1 VDAELTRRLASLVG
15 DRHLLTGVECSPYVL
30 EGRTPA
36 AVAFPG
42 TKAEVAGLLAA
53 ADAAGVPVIPWG
65 GGTRIS
71 VGMPP
76 PRPGLVLSLKR
87 LDRLVEH
94 EPGDLTA
101 TAEAGMTLGAFQE
114 ALGQRG
120 QWLSLDPPNS
130 REGTLGGILASNAS
144 GPRRHLYGTARDLLI
159 GLTMVL
165 ADGSIVRGGG
175 KVVKNVAG
183 YDLPKLAIG
192 SLGTLGIIVEATVKL
207 RPRPDTDRLVV
218 AWFERVKDAGQGV
231 RAIMASDLIPSALEL
246 LDAEAL
252 RALALGG
259 REGGAALLVGL
270 DGLHE
275 QVEWQSRELGRL
287 LAAGARVETR
297 VLDGE
302 ERDRAWEAAADLPRR
317 AYPEVTAV
325 MKWGVLP
332 TQVADL
338 IDHGGDVARRH
349 GLSTAFT
356 AHAGVGIITAVLGSG
371 GGGGAAANTVAATL
385 GDWRALVRD
394 ANGHA
399 SLEWAPLAVKER
411 VPVWDP
417 PGAPHRIM
425 QRLKGELDPNGIL
438 NPGRFVGGI

>member
-1 VDAELTRRLASLVG
+1 VDAELTRRLVSLVG
-15 DRHLLTGVECSPYVL
+15 DPHVLTGVECSPYVL
-30 EGRTPA
+30 EGRTPE
-36 AVAFPG
+36 AVVFPG
-42 TKAEVAGLLAA
+42 TKEEVAGILGA
-53 ADAAGVPVIPWG
+53 ADAAAVPVTPWG

-71 VGMPP
+71 VGLPP
-76 PRPGLVLSLKR
+76 ARPGLVLSLKR
-87 LDRLVEH
+87 LDRLLEH

-101 TAEAGMTLGAFQE
+101 TAEAGMTFAAFQN

-120 QWLSLDPPNS
+120 QWLSLDPPNA

-165 ADGSIVRGGG
+165 ADGAIVRGGG

-192 SLGTLGIIVEATVKL
+192 SFGTLGVIVEATVKL

-218 AWFERVKDAGQGV
+218 AWFERVKDAGQGA

-246 LDAEAL
+246 VDAEAL

-259 REGGAALLVGL
+259 REGAALLVGL
-270 DGLHE
+270 DGLPE
-275 QVEWQSRELGRL
+275 QVEWQSGELARL
-287 LAAGARVETR
+287 LADGARVETR

-302 ERDRAWEAAADLPRR
+302 ERDRAWQAVGELPRR
-317 AYPEVTAV
+317 AFPEVTAV

-332 TQVADL
+332 TQVAEL
-338 IDHGGDVARRH
+338 MDHGGDVARRH
-349 GLSTAFT
+349 GLAAAFT
-356 AHAGVGIITAVLGSG
+356 AHAGVGIVTAILGSG
-371 GGGGAAANTVAATL
+371 GSGGAAANTVAATL

-394 ANGHA
+394 ASGHA
-399 SLEWAPLAVKER
+399 TLEWAPLAVKER

>member
-1 VDAELTRRLASLVG
+1 MDADLARRLTSLVG
-15 DRHLLTGVECSPYVL
+15 DRHVLTGVECSPYVL
-30 EGRTPA
+30 EGRTPE
-36 AVAFPG
+36 AVVFPG
-42 TKAEVAGLLAA
+42 SREEVGGVLVAA
-53 ADAAGVPVIPWG
+53 AGAGVPVTPWG

-76 PRPGLVLSLKR
+76 ARPGIVLSLKR

-94 EPGDLTA
+94 EPADLTA
-101 TAEAGMTLGAFQE
+101 TAEAGMTLAAFQA

-120 QWLSLDPPNS
+120 QWLSLDPPNA

-144 GPRRHLYGTARDLLI
+144 GPRRHLSGTARDLLI

-165 ADGSIVRGGG
+165 ADGSVVRGGG

-192 SLGTLGIIVEATVKL
+192 SFGTLGVIVEATVKL
-207 RPRPDTDRLVV
+207 RPRPDTDRVVV
-218 AWFERVKDAGQGV
+218 AGFERVKDAGAGA

-246 LDAEAL
+246 ADAEAV

-259 REGGAALLVGL
+259 REGSALLVGL
-270 DGLHE
+270 DGLPE
-275 QVEWQSRELGRL
+275 QVAWQSTELVRL
-287 LAAGARVETR
+287 LADGARVETR

-302 ERDRAWEAAADLPRR
+302 ERDRVWQAVGDLPRR
-317 AYPEVTAV
+317 ALAETTAV
-325 MKWGVLP
+325 MRWGVLP
-332 TQVADL
+332 TQVAEL

-349 GLSTAFT
+349 GLGAAFI
-356 AHAGVGIITAVLGSG
+356 AHAGVGIVTAILG
-371 GGGGAAANTVAATL
+371 GGSGGAAANTVAATL

-394 ANGHA
+394 ASGHA
-399 SLEWAPLAVKER
+399 TLEWAPLAVKER

-425 QRLKGELDPNGIL
+425 QRLKAELDPSGIL

>member
-1 VDAELTRRLASLVG
+1 MDAELTRRLASLVG

-42 TKAEVAGLLAA
+42 TKEEVAGILAA

-101 TAEAGMTLGAFQE
+101 TAEAGMTLGALQE

-120 QWLSLDPPNS
+120 QWLSLDPPNA

-192 SLGTLGIIVEATVKL
+192 SFGTLGIIVEATVKL

-259 REGGAALLVGL
+259 REGAALLVGL

-275 QVEWQSRELGRL
+275 QVEWQSTELGRL

-302 ERDRAWEAAADLPRR
+302 ERARVWEAAADLPRR

-349 GLSTAFT
+349 GLSAAFS
-356 AHAGVGIITAVLGSG
+356 AHAGVGIVTAVLGSG
-371 GGGGAAANTVAATL
+371 GGGGTAANTVAATL

>member
-1 VDAELTRRLASLVG
+1 VDAELTRRLVSLVG

-42 TKAEVAGLLAA
+42 TKEEVSGILAA

-120 QWLSLDPPNS
+120 QWLSLDPPNP

-192 SLGTLGIIVEATVKL
+192 SFGTLGVIVEATVKL

-218 AWFERVKDAGQGV
+218 AWFERVKDAGQGA

-259 REGGAALLVGL
+259 REGAALLVGL

-275 QVEWQSRELGRL
+275 QVEWQSAELGRL

-302 ERDRAWEAAADLPRR
+302 ERDRAWRTAADLPRQ

-349 GLSTAFT
+349 GLSAAFT
-356 AHAGVGIITAVLGSG
+356 AHAGVGIVTAVLGSG

-411 VPVWDP
+411 VPVWDA

>member
-42 TKAEVAGLLAA
+42 TKEEVAGILAA

-101 TAEAGMTLGAFQE
+101 TAEAGMTLGALQE

-120 QWLSLDPPNS
+120 QWLSLDPPNA

-192 SLGTLGIIVEATVKL
+192 SFGTLGIIVEATVKL

-275 QVEWQSRELGRL
+275 QVEWQSTELGRL

-302 ERDRAWEAAADLPRR
+302 ERARVWEAAADLPRR

-349 GLSTAFT
+349 GLSAAFS
-356 AHAGVGIITAVLGSG
+356 AHAGVGIVTAVLGSG
-371 GGGGAAANTVAATL
+371 GGGGTAANTVAATL

>member
-1 VDAELTRRLASLVG
+1 MDAELTRRLVALVG
-15 DRHLLTGVECSPYVL
+15 DRHALTGVECSPFVL
-30 EGRTPA
+30 EGRTPE
-36 AVAFPG
+36 AVLFPG
-42 TKAEVAGLLAA
+42 TKEEVGGVLVAA
-53 ADAAGVPVIPWG
+53 AAAGVPVTPWG
-65 GGTRIS
+65 GGTRIA
-71 VGMPP
+71 VGLPP
-76 PRPGLVLSLKR
+76 ARPGIVLSLKR
-87 LDRLVEH
+87 LDRLIEH

-101 TAEAGMTLGAFQE
+101 TAEAGMTLEAFQA

-120 QWLSLDPPNS
+120 QWLSLDPPNP

-165 ADGSIVRGGG
+165 ADGSVVRGGG

-192 SLGTLGIIVEATVKL
+192 SYGTLGVIVEATVKL
-207 RPRPDTDRLVV
+207 RPRPETDRLVV
-218 AWFERVKDAGQGV
+218 ASFERAKDAGQGV
-231 RAIMASDLIPSALEL
+231 RAMMASDLIPSALDL
-246 LDAEAL
+246 VDADAL

-270 DGLHE
+270 DGLRE
-275 QVEWQSRELGRL
+275 QVEWQIAELQRL

-297 VLDGE
+297 VLDGA
-302 ERDRAWEAAADLPRR
+302 ERDRAWQATGELPRR
-317 AYPEVTAV
+317 AFADVTAV

-338 IDHGGDVARRH
+338 IEHGGDVARRH
-349 GLSTAFT
+349 GLAAAFT
-356 AHAGVGIITAVLGSG
+356 AHAGVGIVTAVLGSG
-371 GGGGAAANTVAATL
+371 TGATGASTVAAAL

-394 ANGHA
+394 AGGHA
-399 SLEWAPLAVKER
+399 ALEWAPLAVKER
-411 VPVWDP
+411 VPVWDA
-417 PGAPHRIM
+417 PGAPFRIM
-425 QRLKGELDPNGIL
+425 QRLKAELDPSGIL